1 MAERQQEE
9 DEGLYV
15 AHQYMCSECH
25 QLFNTLEDVLIHQ
38 QIHTGQEGEGD
49 CEGEAGE
56 AMAIQSVPEMGHS
69 QHYQCLECGTI
80 LVNPEEL
87 LQHQEMHMRE
97 AGMEVEQQEL
107 CEVLETE
114 EDGSEA
120 QVSRP
125 VQYQCL
131 DCLALFDSAE
141 TWLEHRRTHS
151 RSSTH
156 SNTETTE
163 YLLQPDG
170 TVTPVNNMQSYV
182 LSEQQAGEILAQV
195 LAMQQQQQQQQQK
208 KHQSVSKPAAPSR
221 SSLLPPVTP
230 TPGSATMHLQ
240 ILTAQALA
248 DNSTAPGQRRS
259 KLPPLLPAVGRGCLT
274 KPGVVENGVQRLEL
288 RLASNVQDDTQQ
300 QQTEVVVIHPYEC
313 SECSLLFQTPEDFL
327 QHQGEHFLGQDKE
340 SGESG
345 VMSGFEEGHG
355 RKESTEKVEDIGI
368 RIAEKKAAV
377 WAKTQQCELCNRTF
391 SSMNRLAAHKRVH
404 EQGTHECPECGK
416 VFKKAT
422 SLQTHMRSHSGV
434 ARYLCVDCGNGFTT
448 EMTLIMHRK
457 SHTADPLHKCQ
468 FCNKTF
474 TNMTKYLYH
483 RRTHLNRD
491 SFSTS
496 APVYMVS
503 APRRASLSA
512 LEILQRARE
521 NRNPRLDEDNLLAPL
536 TEEEMEKLGEEP
548 MQCGSLSEV
557 DKQKEDGNK
566 EMSAPLECNTDDSQ
580 QVQDAIKSGL
590 ATNPAPLDHPGV
602 GTTSSS
608 TDSTEAA
615 SSDKGPFTCR
625 SCSKTFPSQMQ
636 LVHHRRKSHVTERS
650 FVCGI
655 CGKSFKKQIHVH
667 NHIRTHTGER
677 PFQCSDCGKTFS
689 SVANLMRHNL
699 IHSGLRPY
707 RCDVCHRSFSQSSN
721 LRQHSL
727 LHSSAAT
734 LCCPD
739 CPATFRWPTKL
750 ATHRYTQHPGAPAP
764 FPCPHCDA
772 GFLTRRQR
780 ESHCLEQHP
789 TLVQAAT
796 GIEVGKEPNNHAE
809 LGKDLTSELSSS
821 ATVETESGD
830 SASLVRG
837 GLDCNICGKKL
848 NSPANLR
855 LHRLSHFSIG
865 PGRPRCTPGKRP
877 KAHQCPVCGK
887 LFVSSSGVALHQ
899 RVHTGERPFPCQVC
913 GKRFRQNTHLREHLR
928 THSGERPFRCEVCGK
943 GFIQSMHLAEHRR
956 THTGERPHVC
966 PLCGKAFKTFSNLR
980 NHKKTHV
987 RQQKLDEEAAAQ
999 AAMETSSAVAV
1010 VDASAVEL
1018 ATRQPQLIQIQAS
1031 DLQQTQGTPT
1041 IMCNE
1046 FGETIAIIETSEGG
1060 GTASGA
1066 GFGDLSHSFGERP
1079 HHGHSCCGWSAAPL
1093 RMS

>member
-1 MAERQQEE
+1 MAEQEQEE
-9 DEGLYV
+9 AEDMYV
-15 AHQYMCSECH
+15 EHQYMCSECH

-38 QIHTGQEGEGD
+38 QIHTGQEV
-49 CEGEAGE
+49 EGEAGE
-56 AMAIQSVPEMGHS
+56 AVTISEMGQS
-69 QHYQCLECGTI
+69 QQYQCLECGS
-80 LVNPEEL
+80 LLLNAEEL

-97 AGMEVEQQEL
+97 AGMEVEHQEL
-107 CEVLETE
+107 CEVLETG
-114 EDGSEA
+114 DANSEA
-120 QVSRP
+120 EVSGP
-125 VQYQCL
+125 VRYQCL
-131 DCLALFDSAE
+131 DCLTLFDSPE

-156 SNTETTE
+156 SNTETAE
-163 YLLQPDG
+163 YVLQADG
-170 TVTPVNNMQSYV
+170 SIIPLNNMQNYV

-195 LAMQQQQQQQQQK
+195 LAQQQQQPK

-221 SSLLPPVTP
+221 TYLLPPVTP
-230 TPGSATMHLQ
+230 APGSATMHLQ

-248 DNSTAPGQRRS
+248 DGSTTSSQRRS
-259 KLPPLLPAVGRGCLT
+259 KLPPLLPAVSRSSLA
-274 KPGVVENGVQRLEL
+274 KLGVLENGVQRLEL
-288 RLASNVQDDTQQ
+288 RLAPNVHDDNQQ
-300 QQTEVVVIHPYEC
+300 QQPTEVVVIHPYEC

-340 SGESG
+340 SGEPG
-345 VMSGFEEGHG
+345 VMSGLEEARG
-355 RKESTEKVEDIGI
+355 REETVKVQDT
-368 RIAEKKAAV
+368 RTRAAERKAAA
-377 WAKTQQCELCNRTF
+377 WAKPLQCELCSRPFT
-391 SSMNRLAAHKRVH
+391 SVNRLAAHKRVH
-404 EQGTHECPECGK
+404 EQGTHECPDCGK

-434 ARYLCVDCGNGFTT
+434 ARYLCVDCGTGFTT

-491 SFSTS
+491 ASGAA
-496 APVYMVS
+496 APVFAAS
-503 APRRASLSA
+503 PPKRASAAALS
-512 LEILQRARE
+512 ILQRARE
-521 NRNPRLDEDNLLAPL
+521 KNPHIADAEMNLLAPL
-536 TEEEMEKLGEEP
+536 TEEEMETLGDPKQSSPCKVEAGEDGEEKDDIKMSEGNADDP
-548 MQCGSLSEV
+548 QQVFLKDGAVLASKPASLSEGGAEAV
-557 DKQKEDGNK
+557 PSPAG
-566 EMSAPLECNTDDSQ
+566 SA
-580 QVQDAIKSGL
+580 
-590 ATNPAPLDHPGV
+590 
-602 GTTSSS
+602 
-608 TDSTEAA
+608 EAA
-615 SSDKGPFTCR
+615 SASDKGSFCCR
-625 SCSKTFPSQMQ
+625 SCPKSFPSQLQ
-636 LVHHRRKSHVTERS
+636 LMHHRRKSHVTERS
-650 FVCGI
+650 FLCGV
-655 CGKSFKKQIHVH
+655 CGKSFKKHIHVR

-689 SVANLMRHNL
+689 SLANLMRHTL
-699 IHSGLRPY
+699 IHSGVRPY

-734 LCCPD
+734 LTCPD
-739 CPATFRWPTKL
+739 CPATFRWATKL
-750 ATHRYTQHPGAPAP
+750 AAHRFTQHPGAPAP
-764 FPCPHCDA
+764 FPCPHCEV

-780 ESHCLEQHP
+780 DAHCLEQHP
-789 TLVQAAT
+789 TLMQT
-796 GIEVGKEPNNHAE
+796 GSQEQVHGLSEG
-809 LGKDLTSELSSS
+809 GKDPISKPSTS
-821 ATVETESGD
+821 TTTGTESGD
-830 SASLVRG
+830 PTSLVRG
-837 GLDCNICGKKL
+837 ALDCNICGKKL

-855 LHRLSHFSIG
+855 LHRLSHFTLG
-865 PGRPRCTPGKRP
+865 LGRPRCAPGKRP
-877 KAHQCPVCGK
+877 KAHQCPICGK

-966 PLCGKAFKTFSNLR
+966 LLCGKAFKTFSNLR

-987 RQQKLDEEAAAQ
+987 RQQRLDEEAAAQ

-1018 ATRQPQLIQIQAS
+1018 TNRQPQLIQIQTS
-1031 DLQQTQGTPT
+1031 ELHQTQGTPT

-1060 GTASGA
+1060 VLPLEQALEIYHTALENGLA
-1066 GFGDLSHSFGERP
+1066 VDTVTVDRLQ
-1079 HHGHSCCGWSAAPL
+1079 L
-1093 RMS
+1093 L